1 MPRIAL
7 HSAPCLGGIAAAC
20 GIAALLYPAFAS
32 ADERSAAP
40 VSVSADAVQH
50 PLEPAL
56 QIARESLAAAEAVKD
71 FEAAFSK
78 RDVIKGRVFAH
89 TMTVKYRAEP
99 FSVYMRFAEPHEGRE
114 VIYVQGKN
122 DDKLLVHETGLI
134 GLVGTITVD
143 PLSPKAMSESRHP
156 ITNMGLK
163 PLTEGVIKQW
173 ENELKYGE
181 IDVKYYPNA
190 KVRGMECRVI
200 ESSHPRPRRQFPFQ
214 KTRLFIDK
222 ATNLPVRVEQYG
234 FPAMA
239 GQQPTLLEEYTYWNI
254 RANVGLTDQDFDA
267 ENPNYGF

>member
-1 MPRIAL
+1 MSRTAL
-7 HSAPCLGGIAAAC
+7 HFVLLSGAVAALICPAVVGADERAAASVS
-20 GIAALLYPAFAS
+20 AS
-32 ADERSAAP
+32 ADAA
-40 VSVSADAVQH
+40 QH

-56 QIARESLAAAEAVKD
+56 QIARESLKAAEAVPE

-78 RDVIKGRVFAH
+78 RDVVKGRVYAD

-114 VIYVQGKN
+114 VIYVQGQN
-122 DDKLLVHETGLI
+122 DDKLLVHETGLV

-143 PLSPKAMSESRHP
+143 PLSPRAMSESRHP

-163 PLTEGVIKQW
+163 PLAEGVIEQW

-234 FPAMA
+234 FPTSA
-239 GQQPTLLEEYTYWNI
+239 GQKPPLLEEYTYWNI
-254 RANVGLTDQDFDA
+254 RPNVGLTEKDFDP
-267 ENPNYGF
+267 ENPEYGF